1 MQHRLSS
8 FQLPKYNNLKETR
21 EQNKLFSEDEIIK
34 YIKNNVNYH
43 RKREWW
49 RKRTIGMDK
58 RQKANLKKIY
68 DNWNQTSMDKL
79 NNIWAAKF
87 HKSQGN

>member
-1 MQHRLSS
+1 MWQRQQMQHRLSS

-43 RKREWW
+43 RKRE
-49 RKRTIGMDK
+49 
-58 RQKANLKKIY
+58 
-68 DNWNQTSMDKL
+68 
-79 NNIWAAKF
+79 
-87 HKSQGN
+87 